1 MLTAGGGHDG
11 QAGPSDTYGSGGGAG
26 IQVQAQTLTGSKF
39 MFDTFSACNGGGCGL
54 GTHMAGEN
62 LDEDSIVSQDVY
74 CDLGA
79 FDTGLGLVK
88 DEVRKCILDSESEL
102 RFTSGGNSNGFLGNT
117 VDYTTQY
124 EYTTSFSFEI
134 GPNVEL

>member
-1 MLTAGGGHDG
+1 
-11 QAGPSDTYGSGGGAG
+11 
-26 IQVQAQTLTGSKF
+26 